1 MSSSRRKNDE
11 PRKAKK
17 LAVYT
22 IVASGTEDAKDF
34 WQRIGSAFL
43 NKDGSINVVL
53 NALPVNGKLHI
64 REQKQE
70 DQTS

>member
-1 MSSSRRKNDE
+1 MSNKGTKNDTK
-11 PRKAKK
+11 RAKN

-22 IVASGTEDAKDF
+22 IVASGSKDTKDF

-43 NKDGSINVVL
+43 NKDGSMSVLL